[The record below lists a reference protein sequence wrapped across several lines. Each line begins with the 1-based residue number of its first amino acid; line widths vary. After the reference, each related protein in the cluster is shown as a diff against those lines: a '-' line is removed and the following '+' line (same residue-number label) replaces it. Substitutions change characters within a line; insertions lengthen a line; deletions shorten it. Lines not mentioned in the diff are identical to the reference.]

1 MRESSAPITIALIVA
16 TSLVTLRGFRYPE
29 FCERH
34 LFSVSAILTRRQWHR
49 VVSSAF
55 LHADWAHL
63 LLNMLSLY
71 LFGSQ
76 IELRYGAGFMLGVYF
91 SAVVGGSLL
100 SLWVHRQHDYLAY
113 GASGG
118 VCGLIFSFIFL
129 FPGSSISMFMLPF
142 WIPGWLYAILYL
154 AGSIYAMKSQ
164 LGNIGHD
171 AHVGGAVI
179 GMWTAAALE
188 PSMVR
193 ANLTLFLAVSAI
205 AGLLFAYLVKNP
217 MFLPLS
223 AFLPRW
229 RAAREKDSP
238 RSRSERAEVDA
249 LLDKI
254 SQEGIH
260 SLTPAEHARL
270 KAVSSKYRRREE
282 SEKPKSD
289 LII

>member
-1 MRESSAPITIALIVA
+1 MREIAAPFTIALIVV
-16 TSLVTLRGFRYPE
+16 TSLVSIRGFRYPE
-29 FCERH
+29 FCQRH
-34 LFSVSAILTRRQWHR
+34 LFSVWDILVRKEWRRMIT
-49 VVSSAF
+49 SAF
-55 LHADWAHL
+55 LHADWPHL
-63 LLNMLSLY
+63 LLNMVSLY

-76 IELRYGAGFMLGVYF
+76 IESHYGAAFLLGIYF
-91 SAVVGGSLL
+91 AAVIGGSLL
-100 SLWVHRQHDYLAY
+100 SLWMHRNHEYYAY

-118 VCGLIFSFIFL
+118 VCGVIFSFIFL

-188 PSMVR
+188 PAMVR
-193 ANLTLFLAVSAI
+193 ANLTLFLAVSGI
-205 AGLLFAYLVKNP
+205 AGLLFLYLVKNP
-217 MFLPLS
+217 TFLSLKS
-223 AFLPRW
+223 FVPRT
-229 RAAREKDSP
+229 
-238 RSRSERAEVDA
+238 RSRPERKSASHRAESAEIDA
-249 LLDKI
+249 LLEKI
-254 SQEGIH
+254 SEKGIH
-260 SLTPAEHARL
+260 SLTPAEQARL
-270 KAVSSKYRRREE
+270 NEVSSKYRRRAE